1 MRRGR
6 SVIVKVRVDMDA
18 FELTQLFAERERSGQ
33 PYLEFLRVDSLSAG
47 LYVLHADGVDRQQPH
62 TEDEVYYVAN
72 GRGAIVVAGESRSV
86 AAGSVVF
93 VKAGVEHRFHS
104 IEEELV
110 ILVFFAPAEG
120 RNAG

>member
-1 MRRGR
+1 MLLGR
-6 SVIVKVRVDMDA
+6 SAVMKVSANMDA
-18 FELTQLFAERERSGQ
+18 FDLTQLVAGRERSGQ

-47 LYVLHADGVDRQQPH
+47 LYVLPADGVDRQQPH
-62 TEDEVYYVAN
+62 TEDEVYYVVR

-104 IEEELV
+104 IEEELA